1 MFCELHTLWSEL
13 QVSFLHFKSL
23 LQLAINNAEKIK
35 LIAFDKLYSVSKWS
49 WSSWNRRQSGESM
62 LDTNPDFLICW
73 IPDED
78 LFLLPPNMTMC
89 LSAAQM
95 YHHLIT
101 GQCCYKLLWESQES
115 HRPDFIYLIP
125 TLLLASSHCLFL
137 EMKISC
143 VSFFI
148 FYDLN
153 P

>member
-1 MFCELHTLWSEL
+1 MFCELHTLWSGL
-13 QVSFLHFKSL
+13 LVSFLHFKSL

-95 YHHLIT
+95 YH
-101 GQCCYKLLWESQES
+101 
-115 HRPDFIYLIP
+115 RPDFIYLIP